1 MTRAGGPLSRFD
13 DLLERWRIEAAS
25 CRRFG
30 AEPTALA
37 VERCAKDLEEWAKTR
52 DLEALTL
59 AEATTESGLSYSALQ
74 RAVREGRIPNAGTPG
89 HPRIRREDVPKKA
102 PGRAHREGTPDLL
115 AIVASG
121 RSRRVHRD

>member
-1 MTRAGGPLSRFD
+1 MRRPRGRPRGGFD
-13 DLLERWRIEAAS
+13 DLLERWRLEAAS

-37 VERCAKDLEEWAKTR
+37 VERCAKDLEEWTRTR

-59 AEATTESGLSYSALQ
+59 AAATTESGLSYSALQ

-89 HPRIRREDVPKKA
+89 RPRIRRADVPRKA
-102 PGRAHREGTPDLL
+102 PGRTQRTGTPDLL

-121 RSRRVHRD
+121 RPGPRQ